1 MTTENSASAGT
12 GAARSGLVRDPAR
25 LRSRLLAWLGGAVA
39 ALVVWVIAAP
49 IAGADLRATVVG
61 DEQEIVA
68 VAVVISALVQ
78 GGLGWA
84 VLALLERFL
93 GRARTI
99 WLVLAVLVL
108 VFSGVN
114 AATAAVNTETAVW
127 LNVMH
132 LAVAAVL
139 VPVLA
144 RTSPRR

>member
-1 MTTENSASAGT
+1 MTENSASSAT
-12 GAARSGLVRDPAR
+12 GAARSGIIRDPAR
-25 LRSRLLAWLGGAVA
+25 FRSRLLAWLGGAVA
-39 ALVVWVIAAP
+39 ALVVWVVAAP
-49 IAGADLRATVVG
+49 IAGADLRATVAG
-61 DEQEIVA
+61 SEQEIVA
-68 VAVVISALVQ
+68 VAAVVSALVQ
-78 GGLGWA
+78 GGIGWA

-99 WLVLAVLVL
+99 WLVLAALVL

-114 AATAAVNTETAVW
+114 AATAAGNTETAVW

-132 LAVAAVL
+132 VAVAAVL